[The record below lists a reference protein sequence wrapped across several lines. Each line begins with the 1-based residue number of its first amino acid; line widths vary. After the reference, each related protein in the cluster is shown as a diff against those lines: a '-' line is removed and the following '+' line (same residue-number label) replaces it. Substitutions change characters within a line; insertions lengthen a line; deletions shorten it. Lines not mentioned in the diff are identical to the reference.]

1 VNRWHVKIREL
12 LELMRKEDASD
23 LHITVGLQPYIRVDG
38 KIIPTGLQPISE
50 EDCELMLYSLLND
63 EQIQTFKKNRVL
75 DCSYGEKSLG
85 RFRLNIYKQ
94 RGTTTA
100 AIRRLPNRIPTMQE
114 LNLPDK
120 IIKRLCD
127 RPYGL
132 VIVAGPVGSG
142 KTTTLAS
149 MTQYINNTRNC
160 HILCVEDPIEYI
172 HSSAKSL
179 IHQREI
185 HTDTLSFADALKYG
199 LREDPDVLVVGEM
212 RDLETISSAVT
223 IAETGHL
230 VLATLHTGNAG
241 ESISRIVDVF
251 SPVQQAQVRVQLSTC
266 LAGVLNQILLPTKD
280 GKGRILAME
289 VMVATPAIG
298 ALIRANKI
306 ESIYT
311 QMQIGGKFGMK
322 TMNMSLVELVANGK
336 ISKEL
341 AVAKAPRPKE
351 LLQLLEDEL

>member
-1 VNRWHVKIREL
+1 
-12 LELMRKEDASD
+12 MRREDASD

-38 KIIPTGLQPISE
+38 EIVPTGLPPISE

-63 EQIQTFKKNRVL
+63 EQIQSFKKNRVL

-100 AIRRLPNRIPTMQE
+100 AIRRLPNSIPTMQE
-114 LNLPDK
+114 LGLPMK
-120 IIKRLCD
+120 VIKKLCD

-132 VIVAGPVGSG
+132 LIVAGPVGSG

-149 MTQYINNTRNC
+149 MTQYINKTKNC
-160 HILCVEDPIEYI
+160 HILCIEDPIEYI

-185 HTDTLSFADALKYG
+185 HTDTISFADALKYG
-199 LREDPDVLVVGEM
+199 LREDPDVMVVGEM

-230 VLATLHTGNAG
+230 VMATLHTGNAG

-251 SPVQQAQVRVQLSTC
+251 SSSQQSQVRVQLSTC
-266 LAGVLNQILLPTKD
+266 LAGVINQILLPSKD
-280 GKGRILAME
+280 GKGRIVATE
-289 VMVATPAIG
+289 VMTATPAIG

-306 ESIYT
+306 QSIYS
-311 QMQIGGKFGMK
+311 QMQIGGQFGMK
-322 TMNMSLVELVANGK
+322 TMNASLLELVVNGK

-341 AVAKAPRPKE
+341 ALAKAPRPKE
-351 LLQLLEDEL
+351 LMQMLEEEL